1 MAVIDLNN
9 LNNNVRIDT
18 DPKTS
23 TSYPRNPTP
32 SSILNSRKNVQQMS
46 NSMMDT
52 IKAEVPAIQ
61 QQFDA
66 LQDKLKAIKN
76 DANAAIEGTF
86 ENLAANSEELKN
98 MEKAGKAAGDV
109 FEKINTILTKGN
121 ASAQELVD
129 TYTQLLDSRLD
140 MAHTEDKLNQT
151 YDLQNK
157 KIKEQNAEMQKS
169 SKLSDTI
176 YKDQKKKIQ
185 AQKAEFEKEMANMN
199 KNLSSAFS
207 SALDKAANTLRDI
220 KQTFDINKLVEMNGA
235 QSSRV
240 KLQESI
246 MNAYGINR
254 SQFSQFKNNVS
265 GSFNTSLY
273 TTDEV
278 MQVYSSLQEIGI
290 GNQEK
295 AEKYFSEILRGQSLL
310 GMTAET
316 QRSLMQLSVTTGKDQ
331 LKFATNSIAQYLKT
345 ATNLSKDQLNEL
357 VAINTN
363 TSQEL
368 ANYGIT
374 SSESAQTLNDVT
386 VALENATSGGQI
398 GDSYRA
404 ALSSLNATDTLAQT
418 LGMDWEEYLQRSNS
432 GENLFDMIRTST
444 EGMLYEMY
452 KHASSGNIADFNR
465 LRENNGIDPAL
476 SDFIL
481 QWAQLEKS
489 TGKSIDNIL
498 QTTENVDENND
509 DELMTLEEL
518 RDSNMD
524 LTQKFSNFI
533 GNFALT
539 KMDWVTIDTISNSL
553 QMIIGILSAIQATT
567 AMSGLFGGGSSLASI
582 AAAKGV
588 SGKLTA
594 VGKAAGKIFA
604 PIAIASS
611 VYDGLQGW
619 NTADQY
625 YTYQEGG
632 ATTDQKIK
640 MTAATVFGGSGYKT
654 DSAGNVDMWSTILSS
669 AGNGALKGAAIGS
682 LVPLPFGLGTVVGG
696 LLGGIGGIAS
706 GWWKS
711 DQAKKQQEELAKQT
725 EQLEQINE
733 NTNTTANR
741 VRDLSTITAAGRLV
755 PAYVAKQQD
764 IGTGGGSKG
773 PVFRSY
779 APDHSSSNSLMS
791 HIGGWSGNK
800 GDYFGPWLVSS
811 MYGPRMLNG
820 KQDYHY
826 GIDLAANGTQEVY
839 AAHPGKVVYIN
850 DGLRSGYGPYAVKIV
865 NGNTSYIY
873 GHLKA
878 RYPAEGSYVTAG
890 THLGTMGDLGNSFGQ
905 HLHYEVRVGS
915 DRVNPMPYMET
926 SLFDGTP
933 SQASNTSTNE
943 LSTATEAPTQ
953 TSFTYKLRNN
963 IGGSDAVVAGLA
975 QINQTLIDLANR
987 QTQNEEIMSM
997 LLNKN
1002 QASPIF

>member
-46 NSMMDT
+46 SDMLDT
-52 IKAEVPAIQ
+52 IKAELPSIQ

-86 ENLAANSEELKN
+86 ENLAANSKELKN
-98 MEKAGKAAGDV
+98 MENAGKAAGDV

-140 MAHTEDKLNQT
+140 MAHTEAKLNQT

-169 SKLSDTI
+169 SKLSDTM
-176 YKDQKKKIQ
+176 YKDQKNKIQ
-185 AQKAEFEKEMANMN
+185 EQKAKFEKEMANMN

-240 KLQESI
+240 KLQESL

-254 SQFSQFKNNVS
+254 SQFSQFKNNVA

-290 GNQEK
+290 GNQER

-374 SSESAQTLNDVT
+374 SAESAQTLNDVT

-404 ALSSLNATDTLAQT
+404 ALSSLNSTDNLAFN
-418 LGMDWEEYLQRSNS
+418 LGMDWEEYLRRSNA
-432 GENLFDMIRTST
+432 GENLFDMIRTSG
-444 EGMLYEMY
+444 GMLGKMY
-452 KHASSGNIADFNR
+452 QVAASGNMDEFNHLRESSG
-465 LRENNGIDPAL
+465 IDA
-476 SDFIL
+476 SQANFIQ

-498 QTTENVDENND
+498 QTTENVDENSD

-524 LTQKFSNFI
+524 FTQKFSNFI

-553 QMIIGILSAIQATT
+553 QMIISILSAIQATT
-567 AMSGLFGGGSSLASI
+567 ALSGLFGGGSSLENI
-582 AAAKGV
+582 ANAKGFK
-588 SGKLTA
+588 GKLSA
-594 VGKAAGKIFA
+594 VGQAAGKIFA

-611 VYDGLQGW
+611 VYGGLQGW

-625 YTYQEGG
+625 YQYQDGG
-632 ATTDQKIK
+632 ANFGQKL
-640 MTAATVFGGSGYKT
+640 MWTATSAIGGSNVSYDSQGKVDTGKT
-654 DSAGNVDMWSTILSS
+654 YLSS
-669 AGNGALKGAAIGS
+669 IGSGALTGAAIGS
-682 LVPLPFGLGTVVGG
+682 IIPVIGTGLGAVI
-696 LLGGIGGIAS
+696 GGIGGLVS

-711 DQAKKQQEELAKQT
+711 SEAKKQEEELKKQT

-733 NTNTTANR
+733 NTNTTASR

-764 IGTGGGSKG
+764 IGTGGGSRG

-779 APDHSSSNSLMS
+779 APDHSSSSSLMS

-800 GDYFGPWLVSS
+800 GDMFGPWLVSS
-811 MYGPRMLNG
+811 MYGPRKLNG
-820 KQDYHY
+820 KDDYHY

-850 DGLRSGYGPYAVKIV
+850 DGLRSGYGPYAVKVV

-926 SLFDGTP
+926 SLFDGT
-933 SQASNTSTNE
+933 SSTSTNTSTNE

-1002 QASPIF
+1002 QVSPIF